1 VRFHLTHRV
10 VNLMRGKFIT
20 IEGQD
25 GAGKTT
31 NVDVIKQCLSDA
43 SINYVHSREPGG
55 TKLGEAVRELIL
67 TSGDAT
73 IGDTAELLLMFA
85 ARAQHIEELIEPAL
99 SKGQWVLC
107 DRFTDATYAYQGGGR
122 EMVMDNIKLL
132 ENYVQGNLR
141 PDLTV
146 LLDLPVEVGEN
157 RAGLRSEPDRF
168 EQQKRDFKQKVR
180 SCYLERASAEPSRIT
195 VVDASRGIDEVQ
207 VSVRKLIERFIA
219 NG

>member
-1 VRFHLTHRV
+1 
-10 VNLMRGKFIT
+10 MRGKFIT

-31 NVDVIKQCLSDA
+31 NVDVIKRCLETANID
-43 SINYVHSREPGG
+43 YVHSREPGG
-55 TKLGEAVRELIL
+55 TKLGETVRELIL
-67 TSGDAT
+67 NSSDAS

-122 EMVMDNIKLL
+122 RMPIGDIQLL
-132 ENYVQGNLR
+132 ENYVQASLR

-146 LLDLPVEVGEN
+146 LLDLPVDVGET
-157 RAGLRSEPDRF
+157 RAGSRSDPDRF
-168 EQQKRDFKQKVR
+168 EQQKHEFKHRVR
-180 SCYLERASAEPSRIT
+180 ECYLDRARAEPSRIS
-195 VVDASRGIDEVQ
+195 VIDASKGIGEVEA
-207 VSVRKLIERFIA
+207 SVARLIKRFIA